1 MTFGELHSVMAQ
13 AESENISA
21 NVRWGIQ
28 QRMKSG
34 TFAFRYN
41 ILGYRKGEDGEPE
54 IVPEAAEAIREIY
67 EMYLAGSSLDQL
79 KSHLEAKGIRTLKGK
94 NEWSKEQIK
103 NILTNER
110 YVGDMLLQ
118 KTFTENCI
126 SKKVR
131 VNRGEMAKYLIS
143 NNHPAIVS
151 REVFQA
157 VQSEM
162 ARRTSKHKIS
172 DLNIT
177 EQAKYSGKYALSEK
191 LYCGDCGSA
200 YRRRVWVRKDG
211 NKVVWRCISRLGH
224 GSQYCH
230 SSITVEEPKLH
241 QAICNALNQV
251 ASVKDKAF
259 DLLSAN
265 LMYAVTGD
273 NKVLDAYSIEQSIE
287 RVKAEMDNAVE
298 KCAKTEGDVSRF
310 LDGISQLNQQLIA
323 LREQLEIAKKQSAA
337 SEAVCADVERIKK
350 MLSDDSLRFDEYDDK
365 YVRVLIDCIKVNTDS
380 TLTVIIKG
388 GVPITVDIPT

>member
-1 MTFGELHSVMAQ
+1 MANTKIKLTTLLEFLRQETDMDHPATTNQIIKRMVEQGVSCDRKTLARDVALLNERGYEVMRTRVGHENAYYVEDRDFDVAELKLLIDAVQAASFVTEKKTEALVKKIAQLGGSHQ
-13 AESENISA
+13 AEILNG
-21 NVRWGIQ
+21 NLVRFN
-28 QRMKSG
+28 
-34 TFAFRYN
+34 T
-41 ILGYRKGEDGEPE
+41 RKH
-54 IVPEAAEAIREIY
+54 
-67 EMYLAGSSLDQL
+67 S
-79 KSHLEAKGIRTLKGK
+79 
-94 NEWSKEQIK
+94 NEQI
-103 NILTNER
+103 
-110 YVGDMLLQ
+110 
-118 KTFTENCI
+118 
-126 SKKVR
+126 
-131 VNRGEMAKYLIS
+131 YLIS

-211 NKVVWRCISRLGH
+211 NKVVWRCISRLEH

-259 DLLSAN
+259 DLLSVN

-310 LDGISQLNQQLIA
+310 LEGISQLNQQLIA

-337 SEAVCADVERIKK
+337 SEAVCTDVERIKK